1 MLRGLAV
8 RSVLVYL
15 DFALKQSE
23 LLALCFAEFGLCCLQ
38 FGGQALRCRLTHAA
52 EREHLRLQQTVT
64 STNRDTP
71 LVMLFLQQGSTALW
85 ALGPASHGKLSLND
99 HWVNFQR
106 RIRFVKLRLHHMGDL
121 VRIRCSLV
129 RFVLG
134 RGQGAQQNS
143 QDAQED

>member
-23 LLALCFAEFGLCCLQ
+23 LLALCFAEFGLCCLH
-38 FGGQALRCRLTHAA
+38 FGGQALRSRLTHTT

-64 STNRDTP
+64 ATNRDAP
-71 LVMLFLQQGSTALW
+71 LAMFFLQQGSTALW

-106 RIRFVKLRLHHMGDL
+106 RIRFVKLGLHHMGDL
-121 VRIRCSLV
+121 VRIRCGLV

-134 RGQGAQQNS
+134 RDQGAQQNS
-143 QDAQED
+143 QHAQEG